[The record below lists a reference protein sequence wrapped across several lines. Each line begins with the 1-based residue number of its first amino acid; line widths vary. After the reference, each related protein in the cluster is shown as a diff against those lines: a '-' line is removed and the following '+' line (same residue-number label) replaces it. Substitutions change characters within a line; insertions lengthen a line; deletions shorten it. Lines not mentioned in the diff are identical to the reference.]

1 MEDRKIEYLKKH
13 LEQALED
20 DNFNEVNSCYQE
32 LLKYVKVNDI
42 PALAQRVNDYN
53 KKQSDKADKK
63 IGTSADDIKQ
73 RIREA
78 KKKYNTTVKMMII
91 GLGGFCG
98 VAVLDFLLIFLLE
111 EVFDIWSDLLYY
123 SLLVLAIGGGVLLLI
138 GIVFA
143 IPYGKY
149 DRALTNCRREVF
161 KLICDSESRL
171 KYLEN
176 VETYENKYVGQVQK
190 DDAHGFGVGALP
202 NGSVY
207 IGEWEDNAK
216 SGIGKIIT
224 DDMLMT
230 LEGEFKD
237 DKADGVVDIL
247 WEDGSEWHGEY
258 KNGLPWTGKGKTLVK
273 NKILEGIWKNGV
285 KVS

>member
-32 LLKYVKVNDI
+32 LLKHVKVNDI
-42 PALAQRVNDYN
+42 PALAQKVNDYN

-78 KKKYNTTVKMMII
+78 KKKYNTTVKMMVI
-91 GLGGFCG
+91 GLVGGGG
-98 VAVLDFLLIFLLE
+98 VAVLAILLAFLLE
-111 EVFDIWSDLLYY
+111 EVFDMFLNDSV
-123 SLLVLAIGGGVLLLI
+123 LVLAIAGGVLLLI

-149 DRALTNCRREVF
+149 DRALTNCRREIF
-161 KLICDSESRL
+161 KLICDSEIRL

-176 VETYENKYVGQVQK
+176 VETRENKYVGQVQK
-190 DDAHGFGVGALP
+190 DNAHGFGVGALP
-202 NGSVY
+202 DGSVY

-258 KNGLPWTGKGKTLVK
+258 KNGLPWTGKGKTFVK

>member
-1 MEDRKIEYLKKH
+1 
-13 LEQALED
+13 
-20 DNFNEVNSCYQE
+20 
-32 LLKYVKVNDI
+32 
-42 PALAQRVNDYN
+42 
-53 KKQSDKADKK
+53 
-63 IGTSADDIKQ
+63 
-73 RIREA
+73 
-78 KKKYNTTVKMMII
+78 MMVI
-91 GLGGFCG
+91 GLGGGGG
-98 VAVLDFLLIFLLE
+98 VAALTILLIFLLE
-111 EVFDIWSDLLYY
+111 EVFDIFLNDSV
-123 SLLVLAIGGGVLLLI
+123 LVLFFAGVVLLLI

-190 DDAHGFGVGALP
+190 DNAHGFGVGALP